1 MRFYT
6 QQHKHYCGI
15 DLHAKAMYVCILD
28 QSGTKL
34 VHKNLPTTP
43 EAFLRVIA
51 PYREDVVVGVECMF
65 TWYWLADLCQKEG
78 IAFVLG
84 HALYMKAIHG
94 GKAKNDKIE
103 AHKIAVLLRG
113 GMFPVAYVYPA
124 EMRATRDLLRRRC
137 PLVPQRAE
145 LLAHIQNPNSQ
156 YNLPEIDKKLAYKA
170 NRDGVADHF
179 PDPSVRKT
187 IEVDVSRIDHYDK
200 LLGEV
205 ELSMTRTAKT
215 QDVQTFARLQ
225 SIPGVGQILA
235 LVLLYEI
242 QDIPRFPR
250 VQDFISYC
258 RLVKCAKESNNKR
271 LGTSGK
277 KIGNVHLRWAFAEAA
292 ALFLRHNQ
300 PGKAYFTQLEHN
312 HGKATALTVLAQKLA
327 RAVYYL
333 LTRHQ
338 AVARQRFVAA

>member
-6 QQHKHYCGI
+6 QQHKYYCGI

-28 QSGTKL
+28 QTGTKL

-43 EAFLRVIA
+43 EAFLRIVA
-51 PYREDVVVGVECMF
+51 PYRDELVVGVECMF

-78 IAFVLG
+78 MAFVLG
-84 HALYMKAIHG
+84 HALSMKAIHG
-94 GKAKNDKIE
+94 GKAKNDKID

-113 GMFPVAYVYPA
+113 GMFPLAYVYPA

-137 PLVPQRAE
+137 HLMHQRAE
-145 LLAHIQNPNSQ
+145 LLAHIQNTNSQ
-156 YNLPEIDKKLAYKA
+156 YNLPAIDKKLAYKA

-179 PDPSVRKT
+179 PDPSVHET
-187 IEVDVSRIDHYDK
+187 IALDVALIDHYDQ

-205 ELSMTRTAKT
+205 ELYITRTAKT

-242 QDIPRFPR
+242 QDIARFPR
-250 VQDFISYC
+250 VQDFVSYC
-258 RLVKCAKESNNKR
+258 RLVKCAKESNHKR

-300 PGKAYFTQLEHN
+300 PGKAYFTKLEHK
-312 HGKATALTVLAQKLA
+312 HGKAKALTVLAQKLA
-327 RAVYYL
+327 RAVYYM
-333 LTRHQ
+333 LTRRQ
-338 AVARQRFVAA
+338 AFDLQRFVAA